1 MSGLR
6 GVVLTVRFL
15 CELAMLVALAY
26 WGLTAFD
33 GALSYVA
40 GVGAPL
46 VAILIWAQF
55 VAPKARNPVSP
66 PVRLAIENGLFVAT
80 TLALSAVDRLDLG
93 LVFLAAA
100 LTSSSLNAW
109 TETTEHPS

>member
-26 WGLTAFD
+26 WGLKAFD
-33 GALSYVA
+33 GAVSYVA

-46 VAILIWAQF
+46 VAILVWAQF
-55 VAPKARNPVSP
+55 VAPKARHPVSL
-66 PVRLAIENGLFVAT
+66 PVRLAIEDSLFIAT
-80 TLALSAVDRLDLG
+80 TLALSAVDRVAPG
-93 LVFLAAA
+93 LVFLVAA

-109 TETTEHPS
+109 TETTGRP

>member
-33 GALSYVA
+33 GAVSYFA

-46 VAILIWAQF
+46 VAILVWAQF
-55 VAPKARNPVSP
+55 VAPKARHPVSL
-66 PVRLAIENGLFVAT
+66 PVSRSRIVSPSG
-80 TLALSAVDRLDLG
+80 
-93 LVFLAAA
+93 
-100 LTSSSLNAW
+100 SSS
-109 TETTEHPS
+109 

>member
-15 CELAMLVALAY
+15 CEIAMLVALAY

-33 GALSYVA
+33 GALSYVV

-46 VAILIWAQF
+46 VAILIWAHY
-55 VAPKARNPVSP
+55 VAPKARHPVSL
-66 PVRLAIENGLFVAT
+66 PVRLAIEDGLFVAT
-80 TLALSAVDRLDLG
+80 TLALNSVDRLALG

-109 TETTEHPS
+109 METTEHPS